1 MKILPKWYRA
11 DNTMWFAQTG
21 TTMHMAV
28 FKRFVTNNEGLENVE
43 TTVYASLVEGEDKQ
57 DGNMVLSI
65 MESVFKHYKTANPG
79 ITDIHCKADNG
90 KHSLYWP
97 CDSLDGFNLYP
108 ADFCHNFSIFY
119 TLIIVIWNF

>member
-65 MESVFKHYKTANPG
+65 MESVFKHYKLANPG
-79 ITDIHCKADNG
+79 ITDIHLKADNG
-90 KHSLYWP
+90 KHYIGLAIVLTASTFIL
-97 CDSLDGFNLYP
+97 L
-108 ADFCHNFSIFY
+108 IFVTTSPFL
-119 TLIIVIWNF
+119 TL

>member
-43 TTVYASLVEGEDKQ
+43 TTVYASIVEGEDKQ

-65 MESVFKHYKTANPG
+65 MESVFKHYKIANPG

-90 KHSLYWP
+90 KNYIGLVIVLTAS
-97 CDSLDGFNLYP
+97 
-108 ADFCHNFSIFY
+108 
-119 TLIIVIWNF
+119 TLIMLIFVTKSPFFTL